1 MHLNLVYV
9 LLAVLGMTHIATA
22 IPVQVSSV
30 LVFFALALMTL
41 QSSEHSD
48 SASTGSLTERKTILV
63 SFGNLAGP
71 EGTEENEAV
80 TNMIDLLF
88 EEAGEK
94 TKGVIPPVRL
104 AFKNHVKKGMKDNAV
119 IPFTFTGLDI
129 CQGEC
134 EAQADLFR
142 RISFIQDSKGKTLY
156 KRQSSA

>member
-9 LLAVLGMTHIATA
+9 LLAVLGMTHITTA
-22 IPVQVSSV
+22 IPV
-30 LVFFALALMTL
+30 

-48 SASTGSLTERKTILV
+48 SPSTGSLTERKTILV

-80 TNMIDLLF
+80 TSMIDLLF
-88 EEAGEK
+88 SEAHEK
-94 TKGVIPPVRL
+94 TNGVIPPVRL

-134 EAQADLFR
+134 EAEADLFH
-142 RISFIQDSKGKTLY
+142 RISFIQDSKGKILY
-156 KRQSSA
+156 NPHMTGS